1 MPKPSLA
8 LSEPLPAPCT
18 AQPIRSGKSFSNS
31 TPATK
36 VSLVRY
42 VQQVMHLLAL
52 RSKKDRSSIYSGQLL
67 MPSLRGGS
75 RAALCAGCGW
85 ARRVKVGRAPEEGL
99 PGPGG
104 LPSDLTLIFGASLTL
119 LIKNLSKVRDGN
131 ATLRQTCEVIRVCL
145 AHGVPVMLENP
156 ISSMMWL
163 APPLAKLLQ
172 HQTCQC
178 ITLDQCQFGSRW
190 RKRTRLATWG
200 CGALPRLARLCQG
213 RGGICSRTHKPH
225 IVLSGTSSSG
235 VLWTSLAQ
243 AYPTRLCTAVAASFI
258 EASGNLQ
265 LQRLRSVGS

>member
-75 RAALCAGCGW
+75 RAALCADCGW

-104 LPSDLTLIFGASLTL
+104 LPSDLTLISGASLTL
-119 LIKNLSKVRDGN
+119 LIKTCPKS
-131 ATLRQTCEVIRVCL
+131 ATGTPRYGRRAKSFASALLTASPSCLRTPS
-145 AHGVPVMLENP
+145 VP
-156 ISSMMWL
+156 
-163 APPLAKLLQ
+163 
-172 HQTCQC
+172 
-178 ITLDQCQFGSRW
+178 
-190 RKRTRLATWG
+190 
-200 CGALPRLARLCQG
+200 
-213 RGGICSRTHKPH
+213 
-225 IVLSGTSSSG
+225 
-235 VLWTSLAQ
+235 
-243 AYPTRLCTAVAASFI
+243 
-258 EASGNLQ
+258 
-265 LQRLRSVGS
+265 